1 MQRGIDERV
10 EETFQGGREGEAEER
25 RRREDESSRFPDVPV
40 CVRIVDNE

>member
-25 RRREDESSRFPDVPV
+25 RRWRLVGKLVEYDPMVGV
-40 CVRIVDNE
+40 